1 MAKNPASASETSPA
15 DPSTLVADET
25 TPEPEALSTLPDKD
39 ASEADAESGD
49 ALAEGKTSPSPAMVE
64 EPADPIGED
73 SISPSKSE
81 EPLEDADAE
90 LEGEEASDVV
100 AKMEVVQVEEG
111 VKEIFGKVD
120 NTIYKVE
127 YEDTDADDAED
138 VDGDDDNTSD
148 ADVENVE
155 NDDNDHTLDMQAAL
169 AEGKNQKGSQIF
181 VGGLDKGAVEDD
193 LIKVFGVFGE
203 VQHARIVRNPTT
215 NKSKGFAF
223 IRFANSEHTTKA
235 LAELKDGTEINGKHV
250 RIQASQDNATL
261 YLGNISKTWTRDNVI
276 ERLKSF
282 GVEQFDNM
290 ILPKDTM
297 NEEKIKGFAFLEF
310 NCHSDAILAFQR
322 LRKPDADFGRD
333 KTVKVAFAHASL
345 HPSEDDLLQV
355 KTVHLDGIPLSWD
368 EEKVK
373 EICKEYG
380 QIQRVQLSRN
390 FSSRKRKDF
399 GFVEFSSRESALA
412 CVEGINNAQIVDG
425 NAKVVANLAKPVNKG
440 RLDKQG
446 SKGGF
451 KAKNGRETIQE
462 AGGIVK
468 KRKATEEILHKEKKH
483 NPKIA
488 KLSKPST
495 SQKRDSKGKSGLRVK
510 MSIRRKKNSGKVTD
524 SDISGRS
531 SKKMPQNHSY
541 GKVHDQ
547 HFYGLGNRKRAY
559 SAIREAN
566 YGARTSAYPA
576 RYAYAGASE
585 PQLRP
590 SDLVPHAG
598 YLPAL
603 NQGTSAH
610 VYDQRRSG
618 TYSSELRSNFGSGRE
633 ISGVPTSYQSDYSI
647 YQGAGYRHHISGA
660 YAAPRGPY
668 YY

>member
-1 MAKNPASASETSPA
+1 MPPRAAKKSSAKKRSAMAKNPASASESSPA
-15 DPSTLVADET
+15 DASTLVVGET
-25 TPEPEALSTLPDKD
+25 TPEPEALSAVPDKD

-64 EPADPIGED
+64 EPAAPIGED
-73 SISPSKSE
+73 LISPSKSE

-100 AKMEVVQVEEG
+100 AKMEVEEG
-111 VKEIFGKVD
+111 VKETFD
-120 NTIYKVE
+120 NVVNTRDKVE

-138 VDGDDDNTSD
+138 VDGDDDNASD

-169 AEGKNQKGSQIF
+169 AEGQNQKGSQIF

-203 VQHARIVRNPTT
+203 VQLARIVRNTT
-215 NKSKGFAF
+215 TKKSKGFGF
-223 IRFANSEHTTKA
+223 IRFANSEHTMKA

-282 GVEQFDNM
+282 GVEQFDNL

-373 EICKEYG
+373 EICEEYG
-380 QIQRVQLSRN
+380 QIERVQLSRN

-412 CVEGINNAQIVDG
+412 CVEGINKAQIVDG
-425 NAKVVANLAKPVNKG
+425 KAKVIANLAKPVNKG
-440 RLDKQG
+440 RLAKQG
-446 SKGGF
+446 S
-451 KAKNGRETIQE
+451 IQE

-468 KRKATEEILHKEKKH
+468 KRKAPEEILQKEKKR

-488 KLSKPST
+488 RLNKPST
-495 SQKRDSKGKSGLRVK
+495 SQKRDSKGKSGLQVK
-510 MSIRRKKNSGKVTD
+510 MSIRRKKNNGKVTD

-531 SKKMPQNHSY
+531 SKKIRQNHSY
-541 GKVHDQ
+541 
-547 HFYGLGNRKRAY
+547 GNRKRAY
-559 SAIREAN
+559 SAIRDAS

-603 NQGTSAH
+603 NQGVSTHA
-610 VYDQRRSG
+610 YDQRRSG
-618 TYSSELRSNFGSGRE
+618 TYSSELRSNFGSGRA

-647 YQGAGYRHHISGA
+647 YQGAGYRHHSSGA
-660 YAAPRGPY
+660 YAPRGPY

>member
-1 MAKNPASASETSPA
+1 MPPRSAKKSSAKKRSAMAKNSASASEFSPA
-15 DPSTLVADET
+15 DASTLVADET
-25 TPEPEALSTLPDKD
+25 TPEPEALSTPRDKD

-73 SISPSKSE
+73 SISPSKPE

-90 LEGEEASDVV
+90 LEGEEASDAV
-100 AKMEVVQVEEG
+100 AKMEVEEG
-111 VKEIFGKVD
+111 VKDTFDKV
-120 NTIYKVE
+120 NTIDKVE
-127 YEDTDADDAED
+127 YEDTGADDAED
-138 VDGDDDNTSD
+138 VDGDDHYTSD

-169 AEGKNQKGSQIF
+169 AEGKSQKGPQIF

-203 VQHARIVRNPTT
+203 VQNARIVRNPTT
-215 NKSKGFAF
+215 KKSKGFAF
-223 IRFANSEHTTKA
+223 IRFANSEHTMKA

-276 ERLKSF
+276 ERLKSL

-333 KTVKVAFAHASL
+333 RTVKVAFAHASL

-355 KTVHLDGIPLSWD
+355 KTVHFDGIPLSWD

-380 QIQRVQLSRN
+380 QIERVRLARN

-412 CVEGINNAQIVDG
+412 CVEGINKAQIVDG
-425 NAKVVANLAKPVNKG
+425 DAKVVANLAKPVNKG
-440 RLDKQG
+440 RLAKQG

-468 KRKATEEILHKEKKH
+468 KRKAPEEILQEEKH

-495 SQKRDSKGKSGLRVK
+495 SQKRDSKGKSGLQVTK
-510 MSIRRKKNSGKVTD
+510 SIRRKKNSGKVID
-524 SDISGRS
+524 SDVSGRS
-531 SKKMPQNHSY
+531 SKKMR
-541 GKVHDQ
+541 
-547 HFYGLGNRKRAY
+547 GNRKRTY
-559 SAIREAN
+559 SAIREAS

-576 RYAYAGASE
+576 RYAV
-585 PQLRP
+585 P

-598 YLPAL
+598 YLPAQ
-603 NQGTSAH
+603 QGTSTHA
-610 VYDQRRSG
+610 YDQRRSG
-618 TYSSELRSNFGSGRE
+618 TYNSELRNNFGSGRA
-633 ISGVPTSYQSDYSI
+633 ISGAPTSYHSDYSI
-647 YQGAGYRHHISGA
+647 YQGAGYRHHSSGA
-660 YAAPRGPY
+660 YAPRGPY